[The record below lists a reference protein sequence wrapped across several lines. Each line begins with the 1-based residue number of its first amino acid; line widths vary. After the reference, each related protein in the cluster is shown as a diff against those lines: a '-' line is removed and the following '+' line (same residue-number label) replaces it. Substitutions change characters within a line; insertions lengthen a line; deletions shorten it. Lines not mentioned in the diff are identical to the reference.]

1 MRPPQEHGNRLWLGP
16 RPEWLRN
23 RFGVSRRKQA
33 CWIRRLSRRAKTLT
47 NPCRANRKSA
57 SKDIKS
63 CVRRSLLG
71 QGQFRKHAVTSA
83 SFRHVQQ
90 LVSRMQLIVHRFI
103 GVDIDKTDRGRN
115 GNDFA
120 IAKLNPCVF
129 D

>member
-16 RPEWLRN
+16 RPEWLSN

-33 CWIRRLSRRAKTLT
+33 FLDPETVKAGKNMT

-71 QGQFRKHAVTSA
+71 QGQFRKHTVTSA